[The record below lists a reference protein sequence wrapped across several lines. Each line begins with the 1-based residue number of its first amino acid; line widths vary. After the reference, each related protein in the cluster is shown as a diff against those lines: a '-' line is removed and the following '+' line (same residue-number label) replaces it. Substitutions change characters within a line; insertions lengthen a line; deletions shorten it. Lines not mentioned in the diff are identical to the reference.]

1 MEQVVIKKPF
11 QRKKKINYLE
21 DFMKNLKLFVS
32 LISILSVVALAVGCG
47 NKTTAQVSETA
58 QETAQAATKKFIVG
72 FDAEYPPYGY
82 ITESGTYEGFDL
94 DLAQEFCNRKGYE
107 FVAQPIDWDSKDLE
121 LNSGNIDCIWN
132 GFTVTGRENDYTWTV
147 PYVDNSIVLVV
158 KADSNI
164 NAKADLAGKVV
175 MAQAGSSA
183 LTALEDESDEETF
196 ALAKSFKSLEQC
208 PDYNNGFMSLESGMV
223 DCLAVDIGVAKYQL
237 NNSKGLFKQLPENLS
252 SEQYAIGFKKG
263 NTALKDEVQSV
274 VFDMYKDGTF
284 MKIANKYSDFSL
296 PDMVCLGEYV
306 K

>member
-1 MEQVVIKKPF
+1 
-11 QRKKKINYLE
+11 
-21 DFMKNLKLFVS
+21 MKNLKLFVS
-32 LISILSVVALAVGCG
+32 LISIFAVVALAAGCG
-47 NKTTAQVSETA
+47 NKTTAQVAETSQDTV
-58 QETAQAATKKFIVG
+58 QETTKASAKKFIVG

-237 NNSKGLFKQLPENLS
+237 NNSKGVFKQLPENLS

>member
-1 MEQVVIKKPF
+1 
-11 QRKKKINYLE
+11 
-21 DFMKNLKLFVS
+21 MKNLKLFVS
-32 LISILSVVALAVGCG
+32 VISLLTVVAVSVGCG
-47 NKTTAQVSETA
+47 NKTTSQVAETSQDTV
-58 QETAQAATKKFIVG
+58 QETTKVSAKKFIVG

-82 ITESGTYEGFDL
+82 ITESGSYEGFDL
-94 DLAQEFCNRKGYE
+94 DLAKEFCSRKGYE

-164 NAKADLAGKVV
+164 NKKSDLAGKIV

-183 LTALEDESDEETF
+183 LTALQDESDEETF

-208 PDYNNGFMSLESGMV
+208 PDYNGGFMNLESGMV
-223 DCLAVDIGVAKYQL
+223 DCLAVDIGVAKYKL
-237 NNSKGLFKQLPENLS
+237 NNSNGVFKQLDENLS

-263 NTALKDEVQSV
+263 NTTLKDEVQSV
-274 VFDMYKDGTF
+274 IFDMYKDGTF

-296 PDMVCLGEYV
+296 PDMVCLGDFV